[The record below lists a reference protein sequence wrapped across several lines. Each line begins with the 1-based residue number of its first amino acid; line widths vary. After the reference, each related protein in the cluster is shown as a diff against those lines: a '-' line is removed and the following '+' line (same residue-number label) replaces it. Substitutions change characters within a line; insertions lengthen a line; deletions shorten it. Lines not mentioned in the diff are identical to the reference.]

1 MNARPGLAWTNVDST
16 SKLCLAII
24 KYINHTAVAGDRRQE
39 RSAVAGGSNAK
50 ARISL
55 SLLIL
60 KTRRNYV
67 NKLNCLWPPGARR

>member
-24 KYINHTAVAGDRRQE
+24 KYINHTAVAEDRRG
-39 RSAVAGGSNAK
+39 SGWGSGWGSNAK

-55 SLLIL
+55 GLLIL

-67 NKLNCLWPPGARR
+67 NKLNCL

>member
-24 KYINHTAVAGDRRQE
+24 KYINQTAVAGDGRG
-39 RSAVAGGSNAK
+39 SGWGSNAK